1 MAKKKHRKKTKRAAP
16 RKVAAHSAHAH
27 HSKRGKHHA
36 AHSQHE
42 PHSLSLL
49 RAIKRR
55 RAAEQGEHLEFS
67 GVRGASHHAHKK
79 RSKTHH
85 SPKRAHHHAEPVVTE
100 KSFDNMLAFR
110 RFQNHAR

>member
-1 MAKKKHRKKTKRAAP
+1 MPKKKHRKKAKRASP
-16 RKVAAHSAHAH
+16 RKVAAHTAHAH
-27 HSKRGKHHA
+27 HFKRSKHRA
-36 AHSQHE
+36 APAHE

-55 RAAEQGEHLEFS
+55 RAAQHGEHLEFE
-67 GVRGASHHAHKK
+67 GTRGASHHAHKK

-85 SPKRAHHHAEPVVTE
+85 PQKRTHHHTEPVVTE
-100 KSFDNMLAFR
+100 KSFENMLAFR

>member
-1 MAKKKHRKKTKRAAP
+1 MPKKKFRKKSKRASP
-16 RKVAAHSAHAH
+16 RKVVAHSAHAH

-36 AHSQHE
+36 AHDHHE

-55 RAAEQGEHLEFS
+55 RAAEHGEHLEFG
-67 GVRGASHHAHKK
+67 GVRGASHHTHKR
-79 RSKTHH
+79 RSKAHH

-100 KSFDNMLAFR
+100 KSFENMLAFR

>member
-36 AHSQHE
+36 AHAQHE
-42 PHSLSLL
+42 PHSLSLQ

-55 RAAEQGEHLEFS
+55 RAAESGEHLEFS
-67 GVRGASHHAHKK
+67 GVRAASHHAHKK
-79 RSKTHH
+79 KRRKTHH

-100 KSFDNMLAFR
+100 K
-110 RFQNHAR
+110 

>member
-1 MAKKKHRKKTKRAAP
+1 MPKKKHRKKAKRASP
-16 RKVAAHSAHAH
+16 RKAAAHSAHVH
-27 HSKRGKHHA
+27 HSKRGKHRA
-36 AHSQHE
+36 APTHE

-55 RAAEQGEHLEFS
+55 RAAEHGEHLELE
-67 GVRGASHHAHKK
+67 GARGASHHVHKK
-79 RSKTHH
+79 RRKTHH

-100 KSFDNMLAFR
+100 KSFENMLAFR